1 MDFYIFIKVKRG
13 GGVALVHVYMY
24 VLQNPWMDIYQTW

>member
-13 GGVALVHVYMY
+13 GCTSACIY
-24 VLQNPWMDIYQTW
+24 VCIGTQSQP

>member
-13 GGVALVHVYMY
+13 GGCTSACIY
-24 VLQNPWMDIYQTW
+24 VCIGTQSQP

>member
-13 GGVALVHVYMY
+13 GGYTSACIY
-24 VLQNPWMDIYQTW
+24 VCIGTQSQP

>member
-13 GGVALVHVYMY
+13 GGGCTSACIY
-24 VLQNPWMDIYQTW
+24 VCIGTQSQP